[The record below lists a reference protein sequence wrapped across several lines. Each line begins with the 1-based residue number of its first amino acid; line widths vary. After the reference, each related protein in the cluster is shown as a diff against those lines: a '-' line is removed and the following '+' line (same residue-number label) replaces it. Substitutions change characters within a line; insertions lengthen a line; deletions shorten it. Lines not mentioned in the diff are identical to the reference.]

1 MKRNRGD
8 RPRRRRNA
16 NLHVVRDPEEQ
27 TDRLIEQIVAELND
41 EEVSRREIEE
51 QSRRHKKRARSRRV
65 IIAVTALA
73 AVAAAFLFINLQ
85 TYTAV
90 RVSDTY
96 GNGRISGGN
105 YRQFSEGVLKY
116 SRDGISYLNQRGE
129 EQWNQPYQIK
139 NPFIEGNE
147 TSAAVADK
155 GGNDIYVFQKDGIRG
170 EIHTTLPIQRISV
183 SEQGIVCAVLK
194 NESTPSIICYDT
206 AGNILVEHKASQG
219 GTGYP
224 VDASISPDGQVMQVI
239 YLYVNGGKVIS
250 RVGFYNFGEAGN
262 EKTDRQVLDKEYGE
276 TILAEGFFMS
286 QNISAVVGDNCL
298 VLYEGKEQP
307 EETVSVKIDKEIK
320 SVFHSS
326 RYIGLVLN
334 NRGKSGCELRLYN
347 KSGKQVLSKDFT
359 GEYSNV
365 KICGEQVILYDG
377 RRCKIFMRNGIEK
390 FQGETNNQI
399 LEIFPISCVN
409 KYIMINANGVEH
421 IRLVK

>member
-1 MKRNRGD
+1 
-8 RPRRRRNA
+8 
-16 NLHVVRDPEEQ
+16 
-27 TDRLIEQIVAELND
+27 
-41 EEVSRREIEE
+41 
-51 QSRRHKKRARSRRV
+51 
-65 IIAVTALA
+65 
-73 AVAAAFLFINLQ
+73 
-85 TYTAV
+85 
-90 RVSDTY
+90 
-96 GNGRISGGN
+96 
-105 YRQFSEGVLKY
+105 
-116 SRDGISYLNQRGE
+116 
-129 EQWNQPYQIK
+129 
-139 NPFIEGNE
+139 
-147 TSAAVADK
+147 
-155 GGNDIYVFQKDGIRG
+155 
-170 EIHTTLPIQRISV
+170 
-183 SEQGIVCAVLK
+183 
-194 NESTPSIICYDT
+194 
-206 AGNILVEHKASQG
+206 
-219 GTGYP
+219 
-224 VDASISPDGQVMQVI
+224 
-239 YLYVNGGKVIS
+239 
-250 RVGFYNFGEAGN
+250 
-262 EKTDRQVLDKEYGE
+262 
-276 TILAEGFFMS
+276 MS

-399 LEIFPISCVN
+399 LEIFPISGVN